1 MCCVRVA
8 RGKFK
13 VSVGE
18 GARNGGDWG
27 VGTEVVNA
35 EVVEL
40 ELELELDLD
49 LGLEKEF
56 DEEWILDA
64 DATARS
70 VVRLWVVNL
79 LRERRVVGWRASR
92 CGEDDWMAE
101 CGLIAGKEDAGGVVT
116 GSDDAREVIM
126 DSD

>member
-8 RGKFK
+8 RGRLE

-18 GARNGGDWG
+18 GGRNGGDWG
-27 VGTEVVNA
+27 VRTEVVDA
-35 EVVEL
+35 EAVEF

-49 LGLEKEF
+49 LGVDNEV
-56 DEEWILDA
+56 DDEWILDA

-79 LRERRVVGWRASR
+79 LKDRRVVGW
-92 CGEDDWMAE
+92 
-101 CGLIAGKEDAGGVVT
+101 
-116 GSDDAREVIM
+116 
-126 DSD
+126 